1 MPSSTVQS
9 IGDRITYAWHE
20 DALTII
26 IDQAIPRSRRLML
39 ESWFLAW
46 LGVGGATAME
56 MAGAT
61 GSDRTFF
68 LVFMAFWVFFAF
80 RVLKVIL
87 WRRIGREMVRIT
99 AEGMSVKN
107 AFNDLGRARF
117 FIKDNIK
124 KMEVVQRDPTKFMQ
138 NLDQS
143 FWIMGGDSLQF
154 TYLRGR
160 FVLGKQLDNKSAAQ
174 LAKLIDKG
182 LRKF

>member
-1 MPSSTVQS
+1 MPSSAVQS
-9 IGDRITYAWHE
+9 IGDRITYSWHE

-26 IDQAIPRSRRLML
+26 INQGISRTQQLML
-39 ESWFLAW
+39 EGWFLAW

-56 MAGAT
+56 MGSAT

-68 LVFMAFWVFFAF
+68 LIFMAFWAFFAF
-80 RVLKVIL
+80 RVLKVIM

-107 AFNDLGRARF
+107 AFNDLGRAQF
-117 FIKDNIK
+117 FIKENIK
-124 KMEVVQRDPTKFMQ
+124 KMEVIQRDPAKFMH

-160 FVLGKQLDNKSAAQ
+160 FVLGKQLDNVSAAQ
-174 LAKLIDKG
+174 LARLIDKG
-182 LRKF
+182 LQKF

>member
-1 MPSSTVQS
+1 MPSSEERS

-20 DALTII
+20 NALTII
-26 IDQAIPRSRRLML
+26 IRQRIPRSQQIVL
-39 ESWFLAW
+39 EGWFFAW
-46 LGVGGATAME
+46 LCVGGATSME
-56 MAGAT
+56 MADAT

-68 LVFMAFWVFFAF
+68 LIFMAFWVFFAF

-87 WRRIGREMVRIT
+87 WRRIGKEMVRIT

-107 AFNDLGRARF
+107 SFNNLGRARF
-117 FIKDNIK
+117 FVKNNIK
-124 KMEVVQRDPTKFMQ
+124 KMEVIQRDKTNFTQ

-154 TYLRGR
+154 TYFRR
-160 FVLGKQLDNKSAAQ
+160 HFVLGKQLDNKSAVK
-174 LAKLIDKG
+174 LAKLIDEG

>member
-26 IDQAIPRSRRLML
+26 IDQAIPRSQRLML
-39 ESWFLAW
+39 EGWFLAW

-160 FVLGKQLDNKSAAQ
+160 FVLGKHSTTNP
-174 LAKLIDKG
+174 
-182 LRKF
+182 LRNSPSLLTRG